1 MESLG
6 GLGLCSGPL
15 PRNSRP
21 LSPPSPLPHPHRVG
35 VCPEPPLGLPGAG
48 PAASCPF
55 IAGIARPHCW
65 FFENLV
71 CPPVSTTQKSPK
83 RPPHLLPLPSAGV
96 AAVLE
101 DSHKAMW
108 ARVKASLCC
117 WACLVGPLAHTT
129 ITPYARAPVQAPAT
143 HRYPPFRGNG
153 LCSLLRG
160 KGRGQAPSPPA
171 GTQRTLPACKISSPS
186 HWL

>member
-15 PRNSRP
+15 PGTAVPYPRP
-21 LSPPSPLPHPHRVG
+21 LPCPIRTGSACAQSPHWVFPG
-35 VCPEPPLGLPGAG
+35 LGLP
-48 PAASCPF
+48 ASCPF

-129 ITPYARAPVQAPAT
+129 ITPHARAPVQAPAT

-186 HWL
+186 RWL